1 MIAVAH
7 RLATVQNADVIFVL
21 GEGGKLLERGC
32 HLELLRKRGVYYQM
46 VSLRKHS
53 SLSIETR
60 LVNREQQCQNQVM

>member
-21 GEGGKLLERGC
+21 GEGGKLLEKGC

-46 VSLRKHS
+46 VHLKRHS
-53 SLSIETR
+53 PLFVEVQLI
-60 LVNREQQCQNQVM
+60 N